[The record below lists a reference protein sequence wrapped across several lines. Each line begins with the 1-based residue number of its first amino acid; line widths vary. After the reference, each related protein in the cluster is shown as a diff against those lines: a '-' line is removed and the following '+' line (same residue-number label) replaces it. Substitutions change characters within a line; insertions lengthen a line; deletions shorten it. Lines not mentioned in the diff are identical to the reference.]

1 MNAKAYLLKT
11 IIGQSQ
17 AERDITNIWYSYLGM
32 ILVVHSKPYHVAL
45 LEMIQTGKQNTL
57 TATALS
63 FSDSF
68 VLRQMSRDN
77 DSV

>member
-1 MNAKAYLLKT
+1 
-11 IIGQSQ
+11 
-17 AERDITNIWYSYLGM
+17 M
-32 ILVVHSKPYHVAL
+32 ILLVHSKPYHVAL
-45 LEMIQTGKQNTL
+45 LEMIQTGEQKTL

-68 VLRQMSRDN
+68 VLRQISRDN